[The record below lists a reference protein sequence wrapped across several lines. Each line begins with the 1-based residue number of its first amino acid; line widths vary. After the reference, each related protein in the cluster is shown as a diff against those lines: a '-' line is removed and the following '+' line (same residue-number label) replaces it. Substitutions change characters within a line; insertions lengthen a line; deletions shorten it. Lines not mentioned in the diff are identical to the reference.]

1 MNNWNK
7 CFYPSVYL
15 FFFSS
20 GISGEKVEIDPVT
33 SQKAT
38 TKFWIRQKPIS
49 IDSDHL
55 CACDLMEERSPSES
69 DQSLC
74 CSSSPQIS
82 LAPLPF
88 FLTVNNIS
96 CLSGLAIFKLIYL
109 SNHDYKPLYFE
120 SDAATVNEIVLK
132 VSLVG

>member
-1 MNNWNK
+1 MCMCK
-7 CFYPSVYL
+7 YM

-55 CACDLMEERSPSES
+55 CACDLVEERSPSELTS
-69 DQSLC
+69 HFSYGQT
-74 CSSSPQIS
+74 
-82 LAPLPF
+82 
-88 FLTVNNIS
+88 FL
-96 CLSGLAIFKLIYL
+96 
-109 SNHDYKPLYFE
+109 
-120 SDAATVNEIVLK
+120 
-132 VSLVG
+132 